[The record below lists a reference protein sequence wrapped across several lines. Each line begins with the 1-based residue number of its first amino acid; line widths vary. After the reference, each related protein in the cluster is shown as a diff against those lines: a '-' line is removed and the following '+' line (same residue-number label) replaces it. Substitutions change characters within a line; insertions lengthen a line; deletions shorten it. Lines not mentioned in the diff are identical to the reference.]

1 LMFRDMD
8 PERKRALMIR
18 AVQLVAFLMLIVG
31 WAFILLFW
39 NN

>member
-1 LMFRDMD
+1 MFRGMD

-18 AVQLVAFLMLIVG
+18 VVQLVAFLMLIVG

>member
-1 LMFRDMD
+1 MFRDMD

>member
-1 LMFRDMD
+1 MFRNMD

-18 AVQLVAFLMLIVG
+18 SAQLIAFLMLMLG
-31 WAFILLFW
+31 WFFILIFW

>member
-1 LMFRDMD
+1 MMFRDMD
-8 PERKRALMIR
+8 PERKRALVIR
-18 AVQLVAFLMLIVG
+18 VVQLVAFLMLIVG

>member
-8 PERKRALMIR
+8 PERKRALVIR
-18 AVQLVAFLMLIVG
+18 VVQLVAFLMLIVG